1 MNGIGISGA
10 AVVDDD
16 YDDSKALIQVLS
28 SKGVSVVY
36 YSGEPKDFPPS
47 PTGGIRVLFLDLW
60 LDGATE
66 AKTRM
71 SKLVHVLKELI
82 GKENGPY
89 LIIAWTSHEEDLD
102 DLKIAF
108 GVNDLDFM
116 RPIECVT
123 IDKQKVKI
131 GSEYDSGKILNLIE
145 GTIKGHPAL
154 EFLMSWELF
163 SIDSVIR
170 TTNLLTRE
178 KGDSDEDVRCLIQG
192 LAHSEVGDRASADP
206 PLAIMSSVFVLN
218 KILLDELDSNASS
231 GTFHLS
237 TITDPCDGTNGMN
250 DKARETFNRKLNIR
264 ITPSKSSPHGTVFA
278 IDGETV
284 KQAQWDSPDMHLEK
298 GHSCTNTKVLV
309 EVSPLCDYSNGKMEV
324 LRFLPGYLFE
334 SDEGLGKPKFKN
346 NGQTGYIYRSNPFRL
361 DGSKSFWLSLN
372 MLYFFTSD
380 RSILDKLVK
389 RIFTIRET
397 MLIDI
402 QHKLAN
408 HISRVGVDSFDQVS
422 P

>member
-10 AVVDDD
+10 AIVDDD
-16 YDDSKALIQVLS
+16 YDDAKALIQILS
-28 SKGVSVVY
+28 SKGVSVAY
-36 YSGEPKDFPPS
+36 YSGEPKDFPIS

-102 DLKIAF
+102 DLKETID
-108 GVNDLDFM
+108 VNVSDFM
-116 RPIECVT
+116 RPIKCLT
-123 IDKQKVKI
+123 IEKQKVKI
-131 GSEYDSGKILNLIE
+131 DSMYDSGKILNLIE
-145 GTIKGHPAL
+145 DAIKGYPAL

-163 SIDSVIR
+163 SIDSVRR

-192 LAHSEVGDRASADP
+192 LAQSEVGDMASGDP
-206 PLAIMSSVFVLN
+206 SLAVMSSVFVLN

-231 GTFHLS
+231 GRFHLS
-237 TITDPCDGTNGMN
+237 NISAPCGDTNGM
-250 DKARETFNRKLNIR
+250 DDTARETFNRKLNIR
-264 ITPSKSSPHGTVFA
+264 LSVSNSSPPGTVFA

-284 KQAQWDSPDMHLEK
+284 QQARLDSPDMHLEK
-298 GHSCTNTKVLV
+298 GQTCTSTKVLV
-309 EVSPLCDYSNGKMEV
+309 EVSPFCDYSNGKREI

-334 SDEGLGKPKFKN
+334 SDEGSGKPKFKN
-346 NGQTGYIYRSNPFRL
+346 KGQTGYIYCSDPFRL
-361 DGSKSFWLSLN
+361 EGSKRLWLSLN
-372 MLYFFTSD
+372 MRYFFTSD
-380 RSILDKLVK
+380 GSILDKLGK
-389 RIFTIRET
+389 PKFTIRET

-402 QHKLAN
+402 QHRLAN
-408 HISRVGVDSFDQVS
+408 HISRVGVDSFGHGS